1 MSNTRPLAISLGEP
15 AGIGPDLILQL
26 FADREQLAL
35 PPFVVYGQSGF
46 LRQRA
51 QRLGLE
57 IRIMDISLQGT
68 AELPGDRL
76 PVVPIMPEN
85 PVADSPGVPNADGAH
100 LARSAIERAA
110 RDCLEGACRALVTG
124 PIHKA
129 ALKRIGFA
137 FPGHTEFLAH
147 ICSSSGQEPTPVMM
161 LAHEAFRVVPLTI
174 HVPLREVPDMIT
186 TDMIVE
192 KASIV
197 ERDLRQ
203 RLGVERPRIGITGLN
218 PHAGEE
224 GTMGSEEQEIIV
236 PAIAR
241 LQEKGIDAFGPL
253 PADTAFYPAN
263 WQRAD
268 AMVAMYHDQALI
280 PIKTIAFDRAVNVT
294 LGLPIV
300 RTSPDHGT
308 AFDLAGTGTARHH
321 SLLAALRLADQMSP
335 TP

>member
-1 MSNTRPLAISLGEP
+1 MSNTRPLAISIGEP
-15 AGIGPDLILQL
+15 AGIGSDLILQL

-35 PPFVVYGQSGF
+35 PPFVVYGQSAF
-46 LRQRA
+46 LNSRA

-57 IRIMDISLQGT
+57 IRTMDISPENT
-68 AELPGDRL
+68 APLPADRL
-76 PVVPIMPEN
+76 PVVPIM
-85 PVADSPGVPNADGAH
+85 ADSPVPDRPGTPDADGAFV
-100 LARSAIERAA
+100 ARAAIERAA
-110 RDCLEGACRALVTG
+110 RDCLGGTCRALVTA

-129 ALKRIGFA
+129 ALKRTGFT

-186 TDMIVE
+186 AEMIVE
-192 KASIV
+192 KVLIV
-197 ERDLRQ
+197 EGDLRR

-224 GTMGSEEQEIIV
+224 GTMGSEEQETIA
-236 PAIAR
+236 PAVAR

-308 AFDLAGTGTARHH
+308 AFDLAGTGTARYH
-321 SLLAALRLADQMSP
+321 SLLAALCLADQMSA